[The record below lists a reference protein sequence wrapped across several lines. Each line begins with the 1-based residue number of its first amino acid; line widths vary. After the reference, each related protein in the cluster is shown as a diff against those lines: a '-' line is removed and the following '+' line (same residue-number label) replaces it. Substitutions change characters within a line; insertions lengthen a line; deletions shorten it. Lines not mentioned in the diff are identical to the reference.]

1 MAVSGLKAESP
12 SQGSRLRAVV
22 IASGERSPV
31 AMNGEARIPGS
42 VVDLESF
49 RGWARSEEFPE
60 RGRFSYLAGELWVDL
75 TMEQLY
81 THNQVK
87 GEVAIAVGTLVK
99 AARIGRFFHDRTLL
113 SNSAADLSTEP
124 DGVFVSFD
132 SFRSRRVRQVEGA
145 REGYVELEGSP
156 DMVLEVVS
164 ESSLHKDT
172 VLNREL
178 YWRAEIPEYWLVDAR
193 REPLRFDVLH
203 RGRRGYVATRA
214 KGGWLFSA
222 IFGRTFRLTQQ
233 PDPLGNPEYTLA
245 IQTP

>member
-1 MAVSGLKAESP
+1 MAVSTLEPESR
-12 SQGSRLRAVV
+12 SQGGRLRAVV
-22 IASGERSPV
+22 IAGGERSPV
-31 AMNGEARIPGS
+31 TMNGGVRIPGS

-49 RGWARSEEFPE
+49 RRWARSDEFPE
-60 RGRFSYLAGELWVDL
+60 GGRFSYLAGELWVDL
-75 TMEQLY
+75 IMEQLY
-81 THNQVK
+81 SHNQVK
-87 GEVAIAVGTLVK
+87 GEVAIVVGGLVK
-99 AARIGRFFHDRTLL
+99 LANSGRYFHDRALL
-113 SNSAADLSTEP
+113 SNPGVDLSTEP
-124 DGVFVSFD
+124 DGVYVSYD
-132 SFRSRRVRQVEGA
+132 SFRNGRLRQVEGA
-145 REGYVELEGSP
+145 QAGYVELEGTP

-164 ESSLHKDT
+164 EYSVHKDR

-193 REPLRFDVLH
+193 RDPLRFELLH

-222 IFGRTFRLTQQ
+222 VFGCSFRWTQQ

>member
-1 MAVSGLKAESP
+1 MAVHAFKAESP
-12 SQGSRLRAVV
+12 PQGSRLRAVV
-22 IASGERSPV
+22 IAGGERSPV
-31 AMNGEARIPGS
+31 TMNGGARIPGS

-49 RGWARSEEFPE
+49 RCWARSEEFPE

-87 GEVAIAVGTLVK
+87 GEVAIAVGALVK

-124 DGVFVSFD
+124 DGIYVSFD
-132 SFRSRRVRQVEGA
+132 AFRSRRVRQVEGA

-203 RGRRGYVATRA
+203 RGRRGYVATRP

-222 IFGRTFRLTQQ
+222 VFGCSFRLTQQ
-233 PDPLGNPEYTLA
+233 SDPLGNPEYTLA